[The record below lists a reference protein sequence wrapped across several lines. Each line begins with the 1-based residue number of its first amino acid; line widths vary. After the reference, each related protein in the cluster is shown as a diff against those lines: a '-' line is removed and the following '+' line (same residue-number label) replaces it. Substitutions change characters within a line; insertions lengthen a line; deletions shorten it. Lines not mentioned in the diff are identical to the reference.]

1 MNGSHRN
8 GLNNLIRSETET
20 AQLLNLKE
28 AAEFLDISEEEME
41 HFVADGRIPAYKIG
55 GEFIRF
61 KKDELEALR
70 ARIKIIRRQAVP
82 IEKITLSGAQ
92 GNSLRY
98 TFWDRLRNFF
108 ELNDFYI
115 LAGILIAL
123 LAFVILRKR

>member
-8 GLNNLIRSETET
+8 ELNNLISGPEES

-28 AAEFLDISEEEME
+28 AAELLEISEEEME
-41 HFVADGRIPAYKIG
+41 HFVADGKIPAYKIG
-55 GEFIRF
+55 GQFMRF
-61 KKDELEALR
+61 KRGQLEALR

-92 GNSLRY
+92 GNNSRY

-123 LAFVILRKR
+123 LTFIILTKK